1 MSKLPVELWVIQK
14 EGYKAYARLNPV
26 TGSWT
31 CFEVDKKSTS
41 DGTVIASDLS
51 YLDVRRLLDSKGHVI
66 RQDSRVKIKEEAAKY
81 KRLHYGELVI
91 GLASSMTREE
101 SLANLMRERNM
112 IPDLPDKVFEMWLD
126 MVGVKGTKPIFW
138 EENGAVVFWDLVN
151 EGDKVLRALGLIPND
166 DDLLSMFNSATIN
179 MAYGVIT
186 NPSSKAFVQ
195 KSIGIGFF
203 GRVFSK

>member
-1 MSKLPVELWVIQK
+1 MSSSPTELWAIQK

-26 TGSWT
+26 TGLWT
-31 CFEVDKKSTS
+31 CFELDKKSTTN
-41 DGTVIASDLS
+41 GTVIASDLP
-51 YLDVRRLLDSKGHVI
+51 YHDLRRLLDSKGHVI
-66 RQDSRVKIKEEAAKY
+66 RQDSKVRIKDEAAKY
-81 KRLHYGELVI
+81 KRLQYGELVL
-91 GLASSMTREE
+91 GLASTMTRQE
-101 SLANLMRERNM
+101 SLASLMRERKM

-126 MVGVKGTKPIFW
+126 MVGVKGSKSIFW
-138 EENGAVVFWDLVN
+138 EENGAAVFWDLVN

-186 NPSSKAFVQ
+186 YPSSKAFVQ